1 VLPFHLHWFPRL
13 RSTNDHAALL
23 RKRGRF
29 FAPAIVL
36 TGHQTAGRGRGGNSW
51 WSTGGVITATFALA
65 VEENLPA
72 GELPLIAGLAARAAA
87 AEMTGRQDI
96 QLKWPNDVLFG
107 RRKLAGLL
115 CERVNKLD
123 LIGIGMNVNLDPKA
137 APGALSQTITSLAAI
152 RGGMVDQ
159 TQALIALAGQLHR
172 RMKDR
177 RRQPFGVFLAEY
189 HEHHALLGRRVRILA
204 DSASP
209 AITGKVEGIDPQAR
223 LLVRDRGTLHRIV
236 AGHVAMI

>member
-1 VLPFHLHWFPRL
+1 L

-36 TGHQTAGRGRGGNSW
+36 TGRQTAGRGRGGNSW
-51 WSTGGVITATFALA
+51 WSTGGVMTVTFALA

-87 AEMTGRQDI
+87 AELTGRQDI
-96 QLKWPNDVLFG
+96 QLKWPNDVLVG

-123 LIGIGMNVNLDPKA
+123 LIGIGLNVNVDPAA
-137 APGALSQTITSLAAI
+137 APGSLAETITSLSNIAGKPI
-152 RGGMVDQ
+152 DQ
-159 TQALIALAGQLHR
+159 TNALIVLAAHLHR

-177 RRQPFGVFLAEY
+177 RRQAFGVFLAEY
-189 HEHHALLGRRVRILA
+189 HDHHALLGRRVRIVA
-204 DSASP
+204 DAASP
-209 AITGKVEGIDPQAR
+209 VLTGKVEGIDPQAR
-223 LLVRDRGTLHRIV
+223 LLVRDAPGAMHRVV
-236 AGHVAMI
+236 AGHVVMV